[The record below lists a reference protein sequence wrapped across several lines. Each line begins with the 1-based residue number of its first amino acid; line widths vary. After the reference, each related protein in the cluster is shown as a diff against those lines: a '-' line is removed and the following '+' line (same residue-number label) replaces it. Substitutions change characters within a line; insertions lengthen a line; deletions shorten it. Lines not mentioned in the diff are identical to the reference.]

1 MMNLCKACKKCETRN
16 LPTCSIDCPAPW
28 FDEVIA
34 EMQEEETKRLEF
46 VRKQESIAISIN
58 VAIKA
63 TRANRRKRNQSG
75 IRYY

>member
-1 MMNLCKACKKCETRN
+1 MGQQCKKCRD
-16 LPTCSIDCPAPW
+16 CIDRDNPKGCEKCPVPMVC
-28 FDEVIA
+28 DVVA
-34 EMQEEETKRLEF
+34 EMDREESERLDF
-46 VRKQESIAISIN
+46 IQKQESIAISIN